1 VTKAQRGTLALAFT
15 AACAVAA
22 FFAPPFAQPLSY
34 HDFADRR
41 EFLGVAN
48 FGDVASN
55 LPFLYV
61 GVAGLWAIRRGG
73 RAAFIENEERWPY
86 VFFFTGVLLTAFG
99 SSYYHLAPGNGRLV
113 WDRLPITMAFMG
125 LVAALV
131 ADRVGVRLGRAL
143 TLPAVVVGLASV
155 WYWQWTA
162 AHGVENLMP
171 YLILQGYTIV
181 MVLMLALLFPSR
193 YTHASM
199 IYGVFLWYAAAKL
212 LELGDRPVFA
222 VGGLVSG
229 HTLKHLASG
238 LATLW
243 VLRMLTA
250 RHSLVPETISA

>member
-1 VTKAQRGTLALAFT
+1 MTSAQRGTLALVFT
-15 AACAVAA
+15 AACAVAV
-22 FFAPPFAQPLSY
+22 FFAPAFGQPPSY

-41 EFLGVAN
+41 ALLGVPN

-55 LPFLYV
+55 LPFLAV

-73 RAAFIENEERWPY
+73 RAVFIENEERWPY
-86 VFFFTGVLLTAFG
+86 VFFFVGVLLTAFG
-99 SSYYHLAPGNGRLV
+99 SSCYHLAPGNGRLV

-125 LVAALV
+125 LIAALV
-131 ADRVGVRLGRAL
+131 ADRVSVRFGRTL

-162 AHGVENLMP
+162 ARGAENLMP

-181 MVLMLALLFPSR
+181 MVLMLAVLYPSR
-193 YTHASM
+193 YTEGSM
-199 IYGVFLWYAAAKL
+199 IYGVFIWYALAKL
-212 LELGDRPVFA
+212 LEFGDRAVFGA
-222 VGGLVSG
+222 GGLVSG

-238 LATLW
+238 LATFW

-250 RHSLVPETISA
+250 RRALAAGAIPA

>member
-1 VTKAQRGTLALAFT
+1 MTSSQRGTVALVFT

-22 FFAPPFAQPLSY
+22 LFAPDFAQPLSY

-41 EFLGVAN
+41 ALAGVPN

-55 LPFLYV
+55 LPFLFV
-61 GVAGLWAIRRGG
+61 GAAGLWAIRRGG
-73 RAAFIENEERWPY
+73 RAVFIENEERWPY
-86 VFFFTGVLLTAFG
+86 LFFFTGVLLTAFG

-125 LVAALV
+125 LITALV
-131 ADRVGVRLGRAL
+131 ADRVSVRLGRAL

-162 AHGVENLMP
+162 AHGAENLMP
-171 YLILQGYTIV
+171 YLILQGYTVVDGADARRAVPVAI
-181 MVLMLALLFPSR
+181 
-193 YTHASM
+193 HAR
-199 IYGVFLWYAAAKL
+199 VDDLRCVLWYAAAKL
-212 LELGDRPVFA
+212 LEFSDRAAFA

-229 HTLKHLASG
+229 HTLKHLASE
-238 LATLW
+238 LATFW

-250 RHSLVPETISA
+250 RHPLATKAIPA